1 MKAYG
6 KEWNYNVYDCRYCL
20 YWKGLRKGCTYEDGC
35 CCDIPQTPPNKPPK
49 SQPTTTI
56 SECDNCPYGRD
67 SPCLGWCTK
76 EAMRSVGLLKG
87 REL

>member
-1 MKAYG
+1 MRAYG
-6 KEWNYNVYDCRYCL
+6 KEWSYNVYDCRYCL
-20 YWKGLRKGCTYEDGC
+20 FWKGLRKGCTYEHGC

-49 SQPTTTI
+49 SQPTATI